1 MTTSSRD
8 TAPRPG
14 EPADGPAIHSL
25 ADLFAVAWQI
35 EADAVERYHMLAD
48 QMETF
53 NNRELTDLFR
63 DLARAEGIH
72 RDEIQRMAGD
82 IDVVAHARALPD
94 WSKGESPEQVDLGD
108 AHYLMTPWHALRMAL
123 AGEER
128 ALAYFEYVLATTDDP
143 KIHEMAKEFA
153 EEEAEH
159 VALCHRL
166 LKKYPAPQGEAWAD
180 DPDPPAPLE

>member
-1 MTTSSRD
+1 MTSERE

-14 EPADGPAIHSL
+14 EPADGPPIHSL
-25 ADLFAVAWQI
+25 EDLFAVAWQI

-53 NNRELTDLFR
+53 NNRELTDIFR

-72 RDEIQRMAGD
+72 RDEIKRMAGD
-82 IDVVAHARALPD
+82 IDVVAHARELPD
-94 WSKGESPEQVDLGD
+94 WGKGESPEKADLGD

-128 ALAYFEYVLATTDDP
+128 AFAFFKFVVATTDDP
-143 KIHEMAKEFA
+143 KIHEMATEFA

-180 DPDPPAPLE
+180 DPDPPVPLE